1 MNALSYLPTS
11 PKHEQRRTY
20 LVLTIDLGTPR
31 SSQVGVLHSV
41 REQHAAAERKL
52 QEADS
57 VLERRLDG
65 VEELAQVPL
74 LDSVP

>member
-1 MNALSYLPTS
+1 M
-11 PKHEQRRTY
+11 
-20 LVLTIDLGTPR
+20 
-31 SSQVGVLHSV
+31 GVLHSV